1 MLVHIGNNPYLTHT
15 HLLSKILVN
24 DRSVI
29 FFFPYRSDTQVNTA
43 STRRTRRKAA
53 RPAELLA
60 AATRLF
66 VAKGYAATRVEEVA
80 ALANVSKGTL
90 FLYYPSKE
98 ALLKAV
104 VRENIA
110 GRFAEWQAE
119 LESFTGS
126 TADLV
131 RYAFA
136 VWLERI
142 ANSEAGGIYKLMTS
156 ECCNFPELASFYL
169 QEVIYPGQALVRR
182 ILERGIARG
191 EFRPIDLDAGVHLI
205 MTPMFSYIQWRHSM
219 GVHYPESL
227 GISDTAYFEIHVD
240 NLLRGLAALS
250 A

>member
-1 MLVHIGNNPYLTHT
+1 M
-15 HLLSKILVN
+15 
-24 DRSVI
+24 
-29 FFFPYRSDTQVNTA
+29 
-43 STRRTRRKAA
+43 
-53 RPAELLA
+53 
-60 AATRLF
+60 
-66 VAKGYAATRVEEVA
+66 
-80 ALANVSKGTL
+80 
-90 FLYYPSKE
+90 
-98 ALLKAV
+98 
-104 VRENIA
+104 
-110 GRFAEWQAE
+110 
-119 LESFTGS
+119 
-126 TADLV
+126 

-227 GISDTAYFEIHVD
+227 GISDTAYFDIHVD